1 MSKRKAYLAVVEL
14 GVDEDKF
21 DNDNERYLLSDAG
34 ISGEIASWL
43 GDVGF
48 DVRSKVFELVD
59 GDI

>member
-1 MSKRKAYLAVVEL
+1 MSKRKSYLAVVEL

-21 DNDNERYLLSDAG
+21 NNDNERYLLSDAG

-43 GDVGF
+43 SDVGF
-48 DVRSKVFELVD
+48 DVRSKVFEIID